1 MVAVL
6 IAAGIFASM
15 VIYSLWMIR
24 GAQMRWLTGEDSMC
38 TQIFADSARIRLWLR
53 RESFS
58 TVFGTILEKQPAA
71 CFNRRHYFVLAR
83 KNWKK
88 PQNQKFLL

>member
-6 IAAGIFASM
+6 IAAGIFASI

-38 TQIFADSARIRLWLR
+38 TQIFAD
-53 RESFS
+53 
-58 TVFGTILEKQPAA
+58 
-71 CFNRRHYFVLAR
+71 
-83 KNWKK
+83 
-88 PQNQKFLL
+88 